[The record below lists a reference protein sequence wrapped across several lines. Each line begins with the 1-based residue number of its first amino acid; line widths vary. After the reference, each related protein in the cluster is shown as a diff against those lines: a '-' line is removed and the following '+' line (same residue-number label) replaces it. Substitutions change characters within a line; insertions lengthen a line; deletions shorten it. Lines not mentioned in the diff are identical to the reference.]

1 VLIDARP
8 SARRISAVAALSVA
22 PTLVAGM
29 HGMTVDHLPEPHW
42 ALGYPFA
49 LNLMLGLLVRRF
61 KKSGWL

>member
-1 VLIDARP
+1 MLVDARP
-8 SARRISAVAALSVA
+8 FARRISAAALSVS

-49 LNLMLGLLVRRF
+49 RTLLGLLVRRF